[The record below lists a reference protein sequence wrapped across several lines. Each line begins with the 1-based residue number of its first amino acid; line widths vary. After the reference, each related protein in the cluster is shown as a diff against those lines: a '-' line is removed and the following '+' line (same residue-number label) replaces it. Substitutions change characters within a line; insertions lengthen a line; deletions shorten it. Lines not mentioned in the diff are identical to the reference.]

1 MKDLIEFGSMQE
13 YGDYLYKSSKNNEIT
28 LDEFHNGIQQLLEC
42 NTQMFCKSMG
52 ITDNE
57 DKIIN

>member
-1 MKDLIEFGSMQE
+1 MKNLKEFASMQD
-13 YGDYLYKSSKNNEIT
+13 YGNYLYNSVKNNEIT

-42 NTQMFCKSMG
+42 NSQMFCKSMG